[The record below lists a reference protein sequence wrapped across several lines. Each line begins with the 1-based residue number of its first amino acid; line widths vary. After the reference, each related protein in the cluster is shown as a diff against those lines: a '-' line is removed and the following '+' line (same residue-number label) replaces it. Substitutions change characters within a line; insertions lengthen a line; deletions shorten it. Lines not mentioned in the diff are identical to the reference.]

1 MAKLP
6 TINSMARIK
15 KESEDII
22 WDKKKIFVTVVI
34 AILIIAIGFQLK
46 SYLIADQNS
55 PKVSEKLK
63 KQVKSTNTS
72 DLSNNIRE
80 GIEESFNNLKNQ
92 AQGLDVAEIAT
103 SSPQVQ
109 KIINDLKTLQDLPK
123 SQLKS
128 TCERVCSGL

>member
-55 PKVSEKLK
+55 SKVSEKLK
-63 KQVKSTNTS
+63 KQVKSINTS

-80 GIEESFNNLKNQ
+80 GIEESFNNLKTQ
-92 AQGLDVAEIAT
+92 AQSLDVAEIAT

-128 TCERVCSGL
+128 TCERICSGL